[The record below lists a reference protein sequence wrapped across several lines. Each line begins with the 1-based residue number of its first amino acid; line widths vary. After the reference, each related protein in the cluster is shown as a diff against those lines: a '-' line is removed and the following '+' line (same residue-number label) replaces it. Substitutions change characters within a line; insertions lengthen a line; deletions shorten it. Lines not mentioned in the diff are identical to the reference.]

1 MTNNDDV
8 KELFYHSLDSLLS
21 ETPAADKLIL
31 LGDFNARVGK
41 EHEAWP
47 QTLGKFGRGKMNSNG
62 EMLLTKCS
70 EHELAITNTFF
81 NFPDKWYH
89 SWNHPR
95 SKHPTLLDYIITRKC
110 DMRDFRST
118 RAMRGAEC
126 STDHF
131 MIRSKC
137 NIKLKPPPMKKK
149 GSTPPKKLNVVKLKK
164 QSEKDK
170 LVTVINENLLTP
182 PTGTCEEQWQA
193 LKKTVYSAASG
204 VLGKPTRKHADWFDE
219 SNEEIMELINKKN
232 MLFHKTLAP
241 RCTRTTKSKYKTVKS
256 ELQRKL
262 RQMKNVWW
270 TKKADGIQSLADRND
285 SKAFFA
291 SLKEVYGPKGACLD
305 PVKSIDGSVLHTD
318 KSKIMERWR
327 EHFSLLLNPET
338 TVDDVAVSNIPQLPV
353 RYHMDTPPTTEELDK
368 AIKRTKCGKAA
379 GPDGIPPEVW
389 KYGGPALTEH
399 LLQLFCNIWSTTTA
413 EVPQDFKD
421 AIIVTIYKRKGD
433 RAECGNHRG
442 ISILS
447 VAAKILAK
455 ILQFRLQTLAEDIL
469 PESQC
474 GFRANRSTH
483 DMIFTLRQLQE
494 KCAEQRQPLIVTF
507 VDFSKAF
514 DTVHRETLWKLLSRY
529 GCPQT
534 FIRVLRSFHDGMTA
548 SIRCGDSCSDA
559 FSVGHGVK
567 QGCVLAPTLFNIFLT
582 AVLQSMP
589 EELGDLFIRT
599 RSDGDLFNLRRLKAK
614 NKTRELLIQELLF
627 ADDSALVTQSLQAMQ
642 ELLTAFAEASA
653 RFGLTINIK
662 KTEVLIQDTHNAKL
676 NPRTVLLN
684 GTPLAEVDK
693 FSYLGSTISNSGSI
707 DTEISK
713 RIQSAASA
721 FGKLRSRLWDQRGIH
736 LKTKIKVYRAI
747 IMPTLLYSSETWTTY
762 KRHIKSLY
770 KVQQRHLRQL
780 MNISW
785 KDNVSNLEVLNR
797 AEMPSVEE
805 MLTTCQLRWAGHVI
819 RMEDTRLPKAV
830 FFGELKEGSRKV
842 GASLLRFKDVF
853 KRHLKNIN
861 QYDNWKG
868 KAEDRVT
875 WRRVVTGAAAAIR
888 ERNVQLSLKRRQRRL
903 EPAPPPTE
911 ATYRCETCDRTFKTA
926 IGMSSHIR
934 HRHKLLPASSSTST
948 DC

>member
-1 MTNNDDV
+1 MTNDDEA
-8 KELFYHSLDSLLS
+8 KELFYRSLDSLLS

-41 EHEAWP
+41 EHETWP

-70 EHELAITNTFF
+70 EHELIITNTFF
-81 NFPDKWYH
+81 NFPDKWYY
-89 SWNHPR
+89 SWKHPR

-110 DMRDFRST
+110 DMKDFRST

-137 NIKLKPPPMKKK
+137 NIKLKPPPMKRK
-149 GSTPPKKLNVVKLKK
+149 GSKPPKKLNVEKLKK

-170 LVTVINENLLTP
+170 LVTVINDNFPTP
-182 PTGTCEEQWQA
+182 PTGTSEEQWQA
-193 LKKTVYSAASG
+193 LKNTVYSAASD

-219 SNEEIMELINKKN
+219 SNEEIMELINEKN
-232 MLFHKTLAP
+232 MLFHKTLAGG
-241 RCTRTTKSKYKTVKS
+241 CTRTTKNKYKSVKS
-256 ELQRKL
+256 ELQKKL
-262 RQMKNVWW
+262 RQMKNDWW
-270 TKKADGIQSLADRND
+270 AKKAAGIQSLADQND

-318 KSKIMERWR
+318 KNKIMERWR
-327 EHFSLLLNPET
+327 EHFNFLLNPET
-338 TVDDVAVSNIPQLPV
+338 TVDDDVVSNIPQLPV
-353 RYHMDTPPTTEELDK
+353 RYHMDAPPTGEELDK

-389 KYGGPALTEH
+389 KYGGPALRNQ
-399 LLQLFCNIWSTTTA
+399 LLQLFCNIWSTTA

-421 AIIVTIYKRKGD
+421 ATIVTIYKGKGD
-433 RAECGNHRG
+433 RTECGNHRG
-442 ISILS
+442 ISLLS
-447 VAAKILAK
+447 VAGKILAK

-474 GFRANRSTH
+474 GFRSNRSTQ

-514 DTVHRETLWKLLSRY
+514 DTVHRETLWKLLSCY

-548 SIRCGDSCSDA
+548 SICCGDGCSDP

-567 QGCVLAPTLFNIFLT
+567 QGCVLAPTLFTIFLT

-589 EELGDLFIRT
+589 EELGDLYIRT

-627 ADDSALVTQSLQAMQ
+627 ADDSALVTHSLQAMQ
-642 ELLTAFAEASA
+642 DLLTAFAEASK

-662 KTEVLIQDTHNAKL
+662 KTEVLIQDTYNAKL
-676 NPRTVLLN
+676 NPRKVLLN

-693 FSYLGSTISNSGSI
+693 FTYLGSTISNSGSI
-707 DTEISK
+707 DIEISK

-736 LKTKIKVYRAI
+736 LKTKMKVYRAI
-747 IMPTLLYSSETWTTY
+747 IMPTLLYSSETWTIY
-762 KRHIKSLY
+762 KRHIKSLD

-785 KDNVSNLEVLNR
+785 KDHVSNFEVLER
-797 AEMPSVEE
+797 AEMQSVEE
-805 MLTTCQLRWAGHVI
+805 MLTTCQLRWTGHVT
-819 RMEDTRLPKAV
+819 RMEDSRLPKAV
-830 FFGELKEGSRKV
+830 FYGELKEGSRKV
-842 GASLLRFKDVF
+842 GAPRLRYKDVF

-861 QYDNWKG
+861 EYENWRV

-875 WRRVVTGAAAAIR
+875 WRKVVAGAAGAIR
-888 ERNVQLSLKRRQRRL
+888 ERNVQLLSKKRQRKL
-903 EPAPPPTE
+903 EPAPPPAE
-911 ATYRCETCDRTFKTA
+911 ATYRCVICDRTFKTA

-934 HRHKLLPASSSTST
+934 HRHKPLPVSSSLST